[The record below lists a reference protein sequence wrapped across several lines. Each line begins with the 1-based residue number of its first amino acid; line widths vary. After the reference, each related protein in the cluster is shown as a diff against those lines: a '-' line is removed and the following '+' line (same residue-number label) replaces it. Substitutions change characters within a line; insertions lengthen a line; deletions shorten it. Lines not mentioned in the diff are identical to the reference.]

1 MCPNFSSTHQIT
13 ISKRLLKLILIECF
27 FRNSSSG
34 SLPQHPHGFESDY
47 PMGGT
52 IKKRPSI
59 IGTHPKLPLTNTTRG
74 LVRDSEDDSSSIGKF
89 EKTYLENS
97 WRIPGEFL
105 ENSWR
110 IPGEFLKNSS
120 RIPQEFQCTTF
131 TNKKSLYVFVSKQN
145 VVGNLEYFLLKIQI
159 AASEF

>member
-1 MCPNFSSTHQIT
+1 M
-13 ISKRLLKLILIECF
+13 F

-89 EKTYLENS
+89 EKTFLGDS
-97 WRIPGEFL
+97 WRIPRGSR
-105 ENSWR
+105 NPR
-110 IPGEFLKNSS
+110 GS
-120 RIPQEFQCTTF
+120 RIP
-131 TNKKSLYVFVSKQN
+131 
-145 VVGNLEYFLLKIQI
+145 
-159 AASEF
+159 

>member
-89 EKTYLENS
+89 KKTFQGDS
-97 WRIPGEFL
+97 WGIPGEFL
-105 ENSWR
+105 ENSLR
-110 IPGEFLKNSS
+110 IKNSL
-120 RIPQEFQCTTF
+120 RILLSSACKQTSAVFYFIFLFGIGTPQAVIR
-131 TNKKSLYVFVSKQN
+131 KP
-145 VVGNLEYFLLKIQI
+145 
-159 AASEF
+159 

>member
-105 ENSWR
+105 ENSSK
-110 IPGEFLKNSS
+110 ILQEFRKNSS
-120 RIPQEFQCTTF
+120 ALLLLTRKVYMYLLANKMSLEILNTF
-131 TNKKSLYVFVSKQN
+131 C
-145 VVGNLEYFLLKIQI
+145 
-159 AASEF
+159 

>member
-105 ENSWR
+105 
-110 IPGEFLKNSS
+110 KNSS

>member
-1 MCPNFSSTHQIT
+1 M
-13 ISKRLLKLILIECF
+13 F

-89 EKTYLENS
+89 EKTFLED
-97 WRIPGEFL
+97 REFL
-105 ENSWR
+105 ENSAV
-110 IPGEFLKNSS
+110 IFLQTEDIRTLLFHLSRQFFIWNWGTSS
-120 RIPQEFQCTTF
+120 SHQATI
-131 TNKKSLYVFVSKQN
+131 KKL
-145 VVGNLEYFLLKIQI
+145 
-159 AASEF
+159 